1 MLPLDRAFATPNT
14 DVLRHP
20 CFAEVY
26 PPSED
31 SFLFLD
37 ALESD
42 EDFIKRRLRPVL
54 SIEVGSGS
62 GIISTFL
69 SSIVDCPCSFIC
81 IDISNQACVATKQV
95 FCGGTSC
102 YPLDAICC
110 DLLSPI
116 RASSQGYADIV
127 LFNPPYVPTEGDE
140 LLGSK
145 SAISAAWAG
154 GFRGRQVTERFIQ
167 QVTPILARSGVL
179 YILLLLQNE
188 PKLVSKLICDASNG
202 RLSRSVCILQRRC
215 GNEQLF
221 VYRYYDPLFYP
232 DSDE

>member
-1 MLPLDRAFATPNT
+1 MLPLDRAFPTPDT

-37 ALESD
+37 ALEAD
-42 EDFIKRRLRPVL
+42 KDFIKRRLRPVL

-95 FCGGTSC
+95 FRGSTSC

-110 DLLSPI
+110 DLLSSI
-116 RASSQGYADIV
+116 RTSSQGFADIV

-145 SAISAAWAG
+145 STISAAWAG

-188 PKLVSKLICDASNG
+188 PELVSKLICDASNG

-215 GNEQLF
+215 WNEQLF
-221 VYRYYDPLFYP
+221 VYRYYDPLFYL